1 MKIIL
6 GSSSPRRKE
15 LFLNLGIPFE
25 VKVSEKE
32 ESTEFSINPET
43 TVMSLAH
50 QKATEI
56 KEKLETREVILITAD
71 TIVALENNLL
81 GKPKSKEEAFDML
94 KSLSG
99 REHRVLT
106 GFCVWNLDT
115 DEKLVEYVE
124 TKVEFKTLSDE
135 MINNYIE
142 TKEPMDKAG
151 AYGIQGYGS
160 LLIKEIKGDY
170 FNVVGLPISRLYEIL
185 KEKFD
190 LKLSI

>member
-43 TVMSLAH
+43 TVMSFAH

-124 TKVEFKTLSDE
+124 TKVEFKILSDE